1 MNFFNS
7 LNLIYLIDTQ
17 FIYFSQICM
26 IIYQVFFC
34 KIFHHILV
42 FKFTSIKLFLK
53 FCKDWKKS
61 PLYLQLYPVTI
72 LFFFSSF
79 VMNLTILLAFQKIS
93 FEFVVFLY
101 FILIF
106 NTISFLQFFLEY
118 LKFTFSLQVSI
129 CVYVC
134 QCIYPCKYCCSCFLQ
149 VLCAIISASVF

>member
-26 IIYQVFFC
+26 IIYQFFFC

-53 FCKDWKKS
+53 SCKDWKKIS
-61 PLYLQLYPVTI
+61 TVPVVI
-72 LFFFSSF
+72 SHYNFFSFSSF

-106 NTISFLQFFLEY
+106 NNISFLQFFLEY
-118 LKFTFSLQVSI
+118 LQFTFNLQVSI

-134 QCIYPCKYCCSCFLQ
+134 QCIYPCCSCFLQ